1 MRNRAYMP
9 QLGRF
14 LQPDPNAT
22 ALTLIEATSFHGRGM
37 GALVAAFDVQGL
49 YGDGMNLYEYAGSNP
64 WIRADPLGLSWDPF
78 SMVDE
83 YLAEDAGS
91 KAAFLERVIG
101 GARIYAYVGATLL
114 SMLPFPVIS
123 NAAALGAAA
132 LEGDVP
138 PELALAGKILGYVSL
153 GAISLTISKVA
164 FSASR
169 TALRLYQQHGFR
181 GAVGQVYQNGIGL
194 AKRAHAW
201 VKAKIATLRG
211 KACGCFTAAT
221 LVWTATGPVPISEI
235 EIGDKVIA
243 QNEVTGEY
251 SLREVLD
258 TTTAYANLLVVV
270 TVEHGDGRQEAIET
284 TEEHPFYVPSRGW
297 VEAGVLNPG
306 DRLNVVGKTA
316 QKLDEADVGGAG
328 AAPSDVAT
336 SSVLSVAFVQ
346 HTTTVYNLSVAGI
359 NTYLVGPDGV
369 LVHNCGPTVSDT
381 KMGFL
386 LGVSRNSEKAA
397 SRAADLARIGLHD
410 SPATRRH
417 LQDHFKEAYGN
428 AVISGVGVRGRSNHG
443 GYELESLLAGPG
455 GFVKAISQW
464 NL

>member
-1 MRNRAYMP
+1 
-9 QLGRF
+9 
-14 LQPDPNAT
+14 
-22 ALTLIEATSFHGRGM
+22 
-37 GALVAAFDVQGL
+37 
-49 YGDGMNLYEYAGSNP
+49 
-64 WIRADPLGLSWDPF
+64 
-78 SMVDE
+78 MVDE

-114 SMLPFPVIS
+114 SMLHIPVIS

-138 PELALAGKILGYVSL
+138 PELALAGKFLGYASL
-153 GAISLTISKVA
+153 GGISLAISKVA

-201 VKAKIATLRG
+201 VQAKIATLRG
-211 KACGCFTAAT
+211 RACGCFTAAT

-251 SLREVLD
+251 SVREVLD

-284 TEEHPFYVPSRGW
+284 TEEHPFYVPGRGW
-297 VEAGVLNPG
+297 VRADVLYPG
-306 DRLNVVGKTA
+306 DRLNVVGRTA
-316 QKLDEADVGGAG
+316 RRLDEADVGGAG
-328 AAPSDVAT
+328 AAPSDVAA
-336 SSVLSVAFVQ
+336 SSVLSAAFVQ

-369 LVHNCGPTVSDT
+369 LVHNCPTIRNKHLAGKQHPRTGVPFDADGYPDFAAWT
-381 KMGFL
+381 KMEVTIPG
-386 LGVSRNSEKAA
+386 GHMG
-397 SRAADLARIGLHD
+397 RAADFRHADKVYAAGHGRARPTDMTWHHHQDGM
-410 SPATRRH
+410 R
-417 LQDHFKEAYGN
+417 LQLVDRKVHWMTGHTG
-428 AVISGVGVRGRSNHG
+428 SMP
-443 GYELESLLAGPG
+443 GP
-455 GFVKAISQW
+455 
-464 NL
+464 